1 MGNGEWGMGNG
12 EWGMG
17 NGEWG
22 MGKKN
27 LVRKALP
34 SSKPGLRAS
43 PRFGS
48 AIPVPPLS
56 EAWEAIVGLAQK

>member
-1 MGNGEWGMGNG
+1 
-12 EWGMG
+12 MG